1 MSRWS
6 KRSRADLVAELAHEA
21 SGAPSSMIGMNE
33 AHMAEVERAMF
44 VVSGARKRLE
54 RTAELLAK
62 DGAEEHLVDALREA
76 ERELDALS
84 LKLMQRTYFAVSKDQ
99 LTLS

>member
-1 MSRWS
+1 
-6 KRSRADLVAELAHEA
+6 
-21 SGAPSSMIGMNE
+21 MNE
-33 AHMAEVERAMF
+33 ARMAEVERATF

-54 RTAELLAK
+54 RTAELLAQ

-84 LKLMQRTYFAVSKDQ
+84 LKLMQKTYFAVSKDQ

>member
-1 MSRWS
+1 M
-6 KRSRADLVAELAHEA
+6 A
-21 SGAPSSMIGMNE
+21 GMKE
-33 AHMAEVERAMF
+33 AHMAEIERAMF

-62 DGAEEHLVDALREA
+62 DDAEEHLVEAVREA

-84 LKLMQRTYFAVSKDQ
+84 LRLMQKTYFAVSKDQ
-99 LTLS
+99 LTLT